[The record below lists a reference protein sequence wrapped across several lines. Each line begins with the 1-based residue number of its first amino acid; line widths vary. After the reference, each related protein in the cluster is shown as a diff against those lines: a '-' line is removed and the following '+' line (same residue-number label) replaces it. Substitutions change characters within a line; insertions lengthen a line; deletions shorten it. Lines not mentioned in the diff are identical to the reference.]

1 MWLKCQGPGLY
12 SLLRLRRQW
21 SACMLELQIMAN
33 SDLGLFQ
40 KKRKK
45 SGVLFPYGRWLPE

>member
-21 SACMLELQIMAN
+21 PACTMELQIMAN
-33 SDLGLFQ
+33 SDWSIFE
-40 KKRKK
+40 KKRNK
-45 SGVLFPYGRWLPE
+45 SGVLFPYGRWLLE

>member
-12 SLLRLRRQW
+12 SLLRLRRQRP
-21 SACMLELQIMAN
+21 ACMLELQIMAN